1 MLSNENIPKYR
12 TINQCYELI
21 KELDKDTAIS
31 CWMIRSLKDCPQIKS
46 IKRGN
51 KVLMDINSL
60 LQYLFNGDKAYEE

>member
-31 CWMIRSLKDCPQIKS
+31 C
-46 IKRGN
+46 
-51 KVLMDINSL
+51 
-60 LQYLFNGDKAYEE
+60 